1 VQGNGSSSEIRYL
14 EEALTMNTAI
24 LDLFWDE
31 AAEGL
36 FFTGPDNEALI
47 VRTKDIQDGALPSG
61 NSVAVLNLLRL
72 GRMTGNIELEEKAD
86 QLARAFAGE
95 IASYPV
101 AYTQFL
107 SALDFMAGPSQEIV
121 IAGNLAQE
129 TTRAM
134 IETIHRIFLPN
145 KVLIFRQEGGGGDR
159 LSAISPFPAT
169 LQPAKDR
176 PTVYLCEKYT
186 CKVPIFNIEE
196 LKSALVT
203 KES

>member
-1 VQGNGSSSEIRYL
+1 
-14 EEALTMNTAI
+14 MNTAI

-95 IASYPV
+95 IAPIRWHTPSFSVPWILWPV
-101 AYTQFL
+101 HL
-107 SALDFMAGPSQEIV
+107 RRSS
-121 IAGNLAQE
+121 
-129 TTRAM
+129 
-134 IETIHRIFLPN
+134 
-145 KVLIFRQEGGGGDR
+145 
-159 LSAISPFPAT
+159 
-169 LQPAKDR
+169 LQGILLRR
-176 PTVYLCEKYT
+176 P
-186 CKVPIFNIEE
+186 PGR
-196 LKSALVT
+196 
-203 KES
+203 

>member
-1 VQGNGSSSEIRYL
+1 
-14 EEALTMNTAI
+14 MNTAI

-95 IASYPV
+95 IVSYPV